1 MDSAAVEAQKVQVF
15 LKELDDYVRMPDAY
29 GLRKEMLFWNNNTET
44 IKKENWHNTRN
55 TVAAP

>member
-1 MDSAAVEAQKVQVF
+1 MDSAAVEAHKVQVF
-15 LKELDDYVRMPDAY
+15 LKELDDNVRMPDAY
-29 GLRKEMLFWNNNTET
+29 GLRKEMLFWNYNTET